1 MRDRRRRFVLL
12 CRYRV
17 TRLCR
22 RIVVWLAPVTDVG
35 IIEGFMLIDLS
46 LDGGVFMLARF
57 SSRTANIK

>member
-12 CRYRV
+12 CRY
-17 TRLCR
+17 R